1 MNVWGYLIYT
11 DKLISVAAEFLL
23 VKLYQVSDCE
33 RASRIKTKAFL
44 FQSLSF
50 NKYIR
55 LYICNMKSK
64 SQFLRKKVKQEK
76 S

>member
-50 NKYIR
+50 N
-55 LYICNMKSK
+55 
-64 SQFLRKKVKQEK
+64 
-76 S
+76 